1 MKLVFGLIGLL
12 LVVRLL
18 GKKSMSEITPFD
30 LVYTLV
36 LGGIL
41 EESTYDDNVHVGH
54 VLFAIALWAVM
65 IYGIERIVQKM
76 KKSIAGLKASP
87 LF

>member
-1 MKLVFGLIGLL
+1 MVFSITMKLVFGLIGLL

-65 IYGIERIVQKM
+65 NLWYRTYRP
-76 KKSIAGLKASP
+76 KK
-87 LF
+87 

>member
-1 MKLVFGLIGLL
+1 MIFSITMKLVFGLIGLL

-30 LVYTLV
+30 LFYTRV

-41 EESTYDDNVHVGH
+41 
-54 VLFAIALWAVM
+54 
-65 IYGIERIVQKM
+65 
-76 KKSIAGLKASP
+76 
-87 LF
+87 

>member
-1 MKLVFGLIGLL
+1 MIFSITMKLVFGLIGLL

-41 EESTYDDNVHVGH
+41 EESTYDDSPCRACPICHC
-54 VLFAIALWAVM
+54 ALGSNDLW
-65 IYGIERIVQKM
+65 YRTYRP
-76 KKSIAGLKASP
+76 KK
-87 LF
+87 

>member
-1 MKLVFGLIGLL
+1 MVFSITMKLVFGLIGLL

-36 LGGIL
+36 LGDL
-41 EESTYDDNVHVGH
+41 R
-54 VLFAIALWAVM
+54 
-65 IYGIERIVQKM
+65 RIN
-76 KKSIAGLKASP
+76 L
-87 LF
+87 

>member
-54 VLFAIALWAVM
+54 VLFCHCALGSNDLW
-65 IYGIERIVQKM
+65 YRTYRP
-76 KKSIAGLKASP
+76 KK
-87 LF
+87 

>member
-1 MKLVFGLIGLL
+1 MTPSLI
-12 LVVRLL
+12 
-18 GKKSMSEITPFD
+18 KN
-30 LVYTLV
+30 TLV

-65 IYGIERIVQKM
+65 IYGIERIVQKNEKVNRWVITQRLTFSFFWTIRSM
-76 KKSIAGLKASP
+76 P
-87 LF
+87 

>member
-1 MKLVFGLIGLL
+1 MIFSITMKLVFGLIGLL

-41 EESTYDDNVHVGH
+41 EESTYDT
-54 VLFAIALWAVM
+54 M
-65 IYGIERIVQKM
+65 SM
-76 KKSIAGLKASP
+76 
-87 LF
+87 

>member
-1 MKLVFGLIGLL
+1 MFFSITMKLVFGLIGLL

-41 EESTYDDNVHVGH
+41 EESTYDDNVHEAMSY
-54 VLFAIALWAVM
+54 L
-65 IYGIERIVQKM
+65 
-76 KKSIAGLKASP
+76 P
-87 LF
+87 LRFGQ